1 MLASVRA
8 RSTSSSNSRRA
19 SRYTSEKIT
28 TGILPDPFGRVAVT
42 CTAGHEMELRFSAPT
57 GQSYDTIVWLYNAL
71 VDKQKPSPD
80 YFIPTAAVVGTQA
93 NITTVSAAK

>member
-1 MLASVRA
+1 MYAA
-8 RSTSSSNSRRA
+8 
-19 SRYTSEKIT
+19 I
-28 TGILPDPFGRVAVT
+28 GQDPY
-42 CTAGHEMELRFSAPT
+42 

-93 NITTVSAAK
+93 NITTVSAAN

>member
-1 MLASVRA
+1 VAQIKAGNMYAA
-8 RSTSSSNSRRA
+8 
-19 SRYTSEKIT
+19 I
-28 TGILPDPFGRVAVT
+28 GQDPY
-42 CTAGHEMELRFSAPT
+42 

-71 VDKQKPSPD
+71 VDKQKPSRE